1 MLNKIILIII
11 GFFIASCNAN
21 ESLLDPVKV
30 KFETMYF
37 DVVQKQLVIE
47 KDLPV
52 NVDMLVTK
60 WFNENIKINGLDGNM
75 KFTIYDYNQE
85 TSSIPDGKRVDI
97 SMSFRVLL
105 KKPLLSQK
113 KSIEGKVSSYG
124 TLSGDFTLS
133 EFDTIILNTQTD
145 LIVRLSQDLKNKS

>member
-11 GFFIASCNAN
+11 GFFIASNAN

-145 LIVRLSQDLKNKS
+145 LILRLSQDLKNKS

>member
-105 KKPLLSQK
+105 KNHYSLKRNQLKEKFPLMVLYREIY
-113 KSIEGKVSSYG
+113 IE
-124 TLSGDFTLS
+124 
-133 EFDTIILNTQTD
+133 
-145 LIVRLSQDLKNKS
+145 

>member
-145 LIVRLSQDLKNKS
+145 LILRLSQDLKNKS